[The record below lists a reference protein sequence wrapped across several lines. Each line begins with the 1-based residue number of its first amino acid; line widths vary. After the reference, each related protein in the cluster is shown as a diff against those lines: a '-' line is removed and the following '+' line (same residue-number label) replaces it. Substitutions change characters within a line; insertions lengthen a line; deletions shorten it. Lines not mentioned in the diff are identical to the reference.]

1 MGPEKISNKW
11 KGIEKVRSLGG
22 LWIQAESEMGGTECP
37 GITQMTLGFDPKK
50 GRFVGTFVGSMM
62 THLWVY
68 DNGRLDEAERVLTLE
83 AEGPAMDDPEKIVTY
98 RDLIGLVSNDE
109 RTLTSQ
115 TQDAEGNW
123 KGFMTVRYRRVA
135 A

>member
-1 MGPEKISNKW
+1 
-11 KGIEKVRSLGG
+11 
-22 LWIQAESEMGGTECP
+22 
-37 GITQMTLGFDPKK
+37 
-50 GRFVGTFVGSMM
+50 
-62 THLWVY
+62 
-68 DNGRLDEAERVLTLE
+68 
-83 AEGPAMDDPEKIVTY
+83 MDDPEKIVTY